1 MVCRIVRDVLDHVLE
16 QFKPDLCLYDAGVD
30 PHKDDALGR
39 LSLSDSGL
47 LHRETLV
54 RSFLP

>member
-1 MVCRIVRDVLDHVLE
+1 MRDVLDHVLE
-16 QFKPDLCLYDAGVD
+16 EFKPDLCLYDAGVD

-47 LHRETLV
+47 LQRETLV
-54 RSFLP
+54 PFFLTVRS

>member
-1 MVCRIVRDVLDHVLE
+1 MLE
-16 QFKPDLCLYDAGVD
+16 EFKPDLCLYDAGVD

-47 LHRETLV
+47 LLRETLV
-54 RSFLP
+54 PFFLTVCS